1 MGTDD
6 NAVAPDGAE
15 AGKHDKNDT
24 LPRDELKNGPVYNR
38 GCTDILCC
46 LIFLAFIVGMIGT
59 SGYGFL
65 YGDV

>member
-1 MGTDD
+1 MGAED
-6 NAVAPDGAE
+6 NAVAPDGAD
-15 AGKHDKNDT
+15 KPHKNDT

-46 LIFLAFIVGMIGT
+46 LIFLAFIVGMVGT